1 MMDPIKEAFARA
13 KQDISDLKLQIDTL
27 SSEIKE
33 IKQIL
38 DRQSDTSTDS
48 QTLRQINTTQN
59 QNKQTENTSSTD
71 NPTHSSTHNKPLKA
85 LKDQINDISIGNEGV
100 STDSQTV
107 KQSDTS
113 TGNEGVKV
121 RLNINE
127 PSQNSKIDRL
137 EQVSQ
142 VLSSLDDIKKELRSK
157 FKKLTNQEM
166 AVFTA
171 IYQLEEQG
179 FSVDYSLISEKLEI
193 SESSARDY
201 VQRLLKKQI
210 PLKKTKENNKKVI
223 LNVSEN
229 LRKLTSLDTIL
240 QLRSL

>member
-1 MMDPIKEAFARA
+1 MDPIKEAFTRA
-13 KQDISDLKLQIDTL
+13 KQDISDLKSQIDLL
-27 SSEIKE
+27 SSEIKV
-33 IKQIL
+33 IKQLL

-48 QTLRQINTTQN
+48 QTLRHINTTQN
-59 QNKQTENTSSTD
+59 PNKQTENLSSTD
-71 NPTHSSTHNKPLKA
+71 NPTHNSTDNLPFKA
-85 LKDQINDISIGNEGV
+85 LKSPINPVSIGNRGV
-100 STDSQTV
+100 STDSQSV

-113 TGNEGVKV
+113 TGNQGVKV

-127 PSQNSKIDRL
+127 QAQNSKIDRL

-142 VLSSLDDIKKELRSK
+142 VLNSLDDIKKELRFK

-179 FSVDYSLISEKLEI
+179 FSVDYSLISEKLAI